1 MKEAG
6 ARVIETADVAE
17 LLGRWWFNYDEGHFD
32 VLESLLT
39 DDAHF
44 TCRTDTGKTNYED
57 FVRADYRGRAA
68 IMAWQ
73 TQHRLD
79 SPYPLRH
86 MGIDLHV
93 TGRRGADATFSSYLF
108 VTQIV
113 TGRVSNLSTGIV
125 TGAARLEAGRARLSA
140 LHVVLDSQDSVVF
153 RMRAAG
159 SPPDC

>member
-1 MKEAG
+1 
-6 ARVIETADVAE
+6 VIEISTLIE
-17 LLGRWWFNYDEGHFD
+17 LLGRWWFNYDEGRFE
-32 VLESLLT
+32 VLAPLLT

-57 FVRADYRGRAA
+57 FVRADYRGRDA

-86 MGIDLHV
+86 MGQNVHI
-93 TGRRGADATFSSYLF
+93 TGRRGDETDFASYIF

-113 TGRVSNLSTGIV
+113 GGAVSNLSTAIV
-125 TGAARLEAGRARLSA
+125 TGSARLERGAARLSA
-140 LHVVLDSQDSVVF
+140 LHVALDTQNSVVF
-153 RMRAAG
+153 RERKT
-159 SPPDC
+159 